1 MTTTATANANAN
13 ATENGGHKS
22 VWMYMHGTD
31 FRQGTA
37 DIQGIRTRFVQAGP
51 ADAPCVV
58 MLHGTGGS
66 WETFCANL
74 PAFSKHFNCY
84 ALDMVGCG
92 FSAKPDYPYEIAVYM
107 NHVLGFM
114 DAMKVSRAHLVGVS
128 LGAWVAARLAHNH
141 PDRIGRLALT
151 SVAGLIADP
160 ATMARIRAGRGKA
173 VEDPSWSN
181 VKAIFQKLI
190 LDEKYRMDDLV
201 GVRQASYRLPDM
213 KRAMDHILVLQD
225 PEIRT
230 RNLLTEDE
238 WRHISSPALLIGS
251 VDDPDTYLETA
262 RRVAK
267 LMPHARY
274 VEMRHVGHWAHYE
287 DFETFNKLAIPFFQE

>member
-1 MTTTATANANAN
+1 MTPSISSN
-13 ATENGGHKS
+13 EEQKS
-22 VWMYMHGTD
+22 IWAHLYNTD
-31 FRQGTA
+31 FRQGWV
-37 DIQGIRTRFVQAGP
+37 DVNGIRTRYVQAGHP
-51 ADAPCVV
+51 GAPCVV

-74 PAFSKHFNCY
+74 PAFSKHFNCF

-92 FSAKPDYPYEIAVYM
+92 FSDKPDYPYEIATYM
-107 NHVLGFM
+107 THVLGFM
-114 DAMKVSRAHLVGVS
+114 DAMQISKTHLVGVS

-141 PDRIGRLALT
+141 AGRIGRLALT

-181 VKAIFQKLI
+181 VKAIFEKLI
-190 LDEKYRMDDLV
+190 LNEKYRLDDFV
-201 GVRQASYRLPDM
+201 AIRQASYRLPDM

-238 WRHISSPALLIGS
+238 WREIQNPALLIGS

-262 RRVAK
+262 RKVAK

-274 VEMRHVGHWAHYE
+274 VEMQNVGHWAHYE
-287 DFETFNKLAIPFFQE
+287 DAGTFNKLAIPFFQE